1 MTKKLKAIEAPA
13 AGDAAALAT
22 YNNTFS
28 RYVAIKEE
36 EATKA
41 LAQPK
46 VDNDVDNNL
55 LYTALQ
61 RKNLPL
67 IELLNN

>member
-1 MTKKLKAIEAPA
+1 MVKMQESEVARMLAI
-13 AGDAAALAT
+13 L
-22 YNNTFS
+22 
-28 RYVAIKEE
+28 EE

-67 IELLNN
+67 IELLNNWAVLILDI

>member
-1 MTKKLKAIEAPA
+1 MVKMQESEVARMLAI
-13 AGDAAALAT
+13 L
-22 YNNTFS
+22 
-28 RYVAIKEE
+28 EE

-67 IELLNN
+67 IELLILDI